1 MLYRSYTGDSRS
13 SKYLLWIQFYKS
25 IFYRFICN
33 KIFSF
38 IYLHNLDMNVIVNR
52 ELKNRLRTIN
62 SIEDNRATVQ
72 NDFRLLLRMSKQ
84 LIIYMA

>member
-1 MLYRSYTGDSRS
+1 
-13 SKYLLWIQFYKS
+13 
-25 IFYRFICN
+25 
-33 KIFSF
+33 
-38 IYLHNLDMNVIVNR
+38 MNVIVNR